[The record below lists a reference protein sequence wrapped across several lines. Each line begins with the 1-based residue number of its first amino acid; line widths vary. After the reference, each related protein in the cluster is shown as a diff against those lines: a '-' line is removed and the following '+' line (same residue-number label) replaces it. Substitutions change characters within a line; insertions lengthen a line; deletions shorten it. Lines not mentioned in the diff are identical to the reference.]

1 MKYTCK
7 QYLGA
12 LVYDMPRYISS
23 LYGKQ
28 AATGN
33 REWVFI
39 RNRKEKLF
47 SAPDGMGVYCDWEW
61 TSELYLPKVLPFLGK
76 WLYHRAFGDFPVVF
90 ANHPAREGTGR
101 CQVSFIIGHRG
112 MKRLPLLLATLKS
125 IAGQTDCCCECVV
138 VEQDNDQLVRPHLP
152 EWVRYIHTPLPDRN
166 MDYCRSW
173 AFNIGAKEARGD
185 LLVLHDNDLL
195 VPALYARD
203 QYKLFCQGVEV
214 VNLKRFIFYLDRK
227 SSQQVCRQTGEVC
240 TPVISTIL
248 QNAEGGG
255 SIGISRQ
262 AFWDIGGFDEG
273 FVGWG
278 GEDNE
283 FWERAQTRTVH
294 PFGYFP
300 LIHLWHAAQKGRN
313 EQAECFNTFNEV
325 IQQPVEERI
334 IRLQSIKSGDL
345 SGPVSS

>member
-7 QYLGA
+7 QYVGA
-12 LVYDMPRYISS
+12 LVYDMPRYVSS
-23 LYGKQ
+23 LYGEH
-28 AATGN
+28 AATGS
-33 REWVFI
+33 RKWIFI
-39 RNRKEKLF
+39 RNRKERLF
-47 SAPDGMGVYCDWEW
+47 PAPDGLGVHCDWDW
-61 TSELYLPKVLPFLGK
+61 TSELYLPKMFPLLGA
-76 WLYHRAFGDFPVVF
+76 WLYNRAFADFPVAF
-90 ANHPAREGTGR
+90 EDQLARRESGH

-112 MKRLPLLLATLKS
+112 MKRLSLLLSTLKT
-125 IAGQTDCCCECVV
+125 IAGQTDCHCECIV
-138 VEQDNDQLVRPHLP
+138 VEQDNDQLIRQYLP
-152 EWVRYIHTPLPDRN
+152 DWVRYIHTPLPNRN

-173 AFNIGAKEARGD
+173 AFNVGAKEAQGD

-195 VPALYARD
+195 VPTLYARD
-203 QYKLFCQGVEV
+203 QYKVFCQGVDV

-227 SSQQVCRQTGEVC
+227 STQQVCQQNRKTCKPG
-240 TPVISTIL
+240 ISAIV

-262 AFWDIGGFDEG
+262 AFWDIGGFDER

-283 FWERAQTRTVH
+283 FWERAQTRKVH

-300 LIHLWHAAQKGRN
+300 LIHLWHADQERKKNQLESSGQFHAI
-313 EQAECFNTFNEV
+313 
-325 IQQPVEERI
+325 IQQPVAERI
-334 IRLQSIKSGDL
+334 KRLQSVKSGDL